1 MSPKRILR
9 KASKAEYQITSQIS
23 TDEIEG
29 GQASTS
35 HELPQDNSA
44 HEREEGEL
52 EFMERREE
60 RSPLPVASDS
70 EKKNPLSAV
79 APMRVDK
86 KSLPPEYLQFLVQ
99 EPRTGGMFEDKM
111 TQEEFDNIPQ
121 NCTPVDSDL
130 SEEERERRSKRGRL
144 YDSDVEDGDLY
155 DHSTDRDDDKKSET
169 VGGAA
174 PKTKKHK
181 KVKNTLKKQKNFQK
195 F

>member
-1 MSPKRILR
+1 
-9 KASKAEYQITSQIS
+9 
-23 TDEIEG
+23 
-29 GQASTS
+29 
-35 HELPQDNSA
+35 
-44 HEREEGEL
+44 
-52 EFMERREE
+52 
-60 RSPLPVASDS
+60 
-70 EKKNPLSAV
+70 
-79 APMRVDK
+79 MRVDK

-99 EPRTGGMFEDKM
+99 EPRTGGIFEDKM

-181 KVKNTLKKQKNFQK
+181 KVKKTLKRQKTSKNSEENENSEEEDIWRLTERDKELFRRDRHTIHVDK
-195 F
+195 TNPPEALRDVNLLAMDPMKRYNIIDKIITIYCILIMY